1 VIRIAVLPEGSVSH
15 EAVDFLLGDQ
25 PCELVH
31 YQQITEVFRST
42 DNGNTDY
49 SVIPIENTIDGSVS
63 LHMDWLVHEVDI
75 AMQAEWVY
83 PSIQN
88 LIGYRKEFLDQ
99 TGQLDL
105 SKITKV
111 MSHPVALPQ
120 CQQFI
125 REHMPHAE
133 LESTGSTAEAVK
145 IVKRNP
151 GKGWAAIGTRL
162 GAATHGLDIL
172 AERVTDHHNNF
183 TRFVLIGHRPI
194 ELQRKPNEYRTSVLI
209 TLPED
214 FPGALHQVLSA
225 FAWRRLNLSRI
236 ESRPTKK
243 QLGSYYFYIEVLES
257 LESVL
262 LTAAF
267 AEIEALK
274 CQVRILGSYPSY
286 VYDKTLNSC
295 EEAGKCGGVLN
306 G

>member
-1 VIRIAVLPEGSVSH
+1 MTRIAVLTEGSVSH
-15 EAVDFLLGDQ
+15 EAVNYLLGDQ
-25 PCELVH
+25 PSELVH

-42 DNGNTDY
+42 DSGNTDY

-63 LHMDWLVHEVDI
+63 LHMDWLIHEVDI
-75 AMQAEWVY
+75 AMQAEWIY
-83 PSIQN
+83 PSVQN
-88 LIGYRKEFLDQ
+88 LIGHRNEFLNKAGD
-99 TGQLDL
+99 LDL
-105 SKITKV
+105 SKVTKV

-125 REHMPHAE
+125 SEHMPHAD

-151 GKGWAAIGTRL
+151 GKGWTAIGTRL
-162 GAATHGLDIL
+162 GAATHELDIL
-172 AERVTDHHNNF
+172 ADRITDHHNNF
-183 TRFVLIGHRPI
+183 TRFVLIGHHPL
-194 ELQRKPNEYRTSVLI
+194 ELQRKPKGNRTSVLI

-243 QLGSYYFYIEVLES
+243 QLGNYYFYIEVMES

-286 VYDKTLNSC
+286 AYDDALNSYRKI
-295 EEAGKCGGVLN
+295 GKSGGILN